1 MCACTIQLPRGP
13 VHLAKNSA
21 ESLAIL
27 AHPVIIRLDEA
38 GIFLTM
44 TKNRAGGLVR
54 LTKTRLFSACRDTA
68 SEPLPGH
75 QHPCY
80 SAPRDTILIADKV
93 NTLVAACQCYARC
106 ALQRL
111 RWPHSA
117 LRRDRPQTRIQ
128 IGIRR
133 GRPHVTRKK
142 CSDSPMTQRVPLTAS
157 QWRAQT

>member
-21 ESLAIL
+21 ESWRSWLTRSSSVWMR
-27 AHPVIIRLDEA
+27 PVFFDNDQKSSGRP
-38 GIFLTM
+38 
-44 TKNRAGGLVR
+44 VR
-54 LTKTRLFSACRDTA
+54 LAKNRLFSACRDTA

-80 SAPRDTILIADKV
+80 SAPRDTILIADKM
-93 NTLVAACQCYARC
+93 NTLVTACQCYARC